1 MKRWTLTAA
10 VVTALA
16 VAGCSSTDAATGEK
30 SAGGTTTSTTAAYSS
45 SELSAMRA
53 AREAA
58 QSGDRTSIAIADAA
72 LRTVQQ
78 AGSDYEALSENDFQ
92 KMMEDPDSFTGR
104 KVVLYGLILKRDGE
118 VTRLAT
124 GPSLNLR
131 TSQYMKTTVLTA
143 DDSSLLAAHE
153 SLDHVIV
160 FGEVQGAISYDNPV
174 LVGETATSPEVS
186 VSTVKLLAYH

>member
-1 MKRWTLTAA
+1 
-10 VVTALA
+10 
-16 VAGCSSTDAATGEK
+16 
-30 SAGGTTTSTTAAYSS
+30 
-45 SELSAMRA
+45 MRA

-78 AGSDYEALSENDFQ
+78 AGSDYEALSDSDFQ
-92 KMMEDPDSFTGR
+92 KMMEDPDSFAGR
-104 KVVLYGLILKRDGE
+104 KVVLYGLVLKRDGE

-131 TSQYMKTTVLTA
+131 TSQYMKTAVLTA

-160 FGEVQGAISYDNPV
+160 LGEVQGAISYDNPV
-174 LVGETATSPEVS
+174 LVGETATSVEVR
-186 VSTVKLLAYH
+186 VGTIKLLAYN

>member
-30 SAGGTTTSTTAAYSS
+30 SAGGTTTSTAAAYSS

-78 AGSDYEALSENDFQ
+78 VGSDYEALSDSDFQ
-92 KMMEDPDSFTGR
+92 KMVEDPDSFAGR
-104 KVVLYGLILKRDGE
+104 KVVLYGQVLKRDGE

-131 TSQYMKTTVLTA
+131 TSQYTTTTVLTA

-160 FGEVQGAISYDNPV
+160 LGEVQGAISYDNPV
-174 LVGETATSPEVS
+174 LVGETATSPEVR
-186 VSTVKLLAYH
+186 VGTIKLLAYN

>member
-16 VAGCSSTDAATGEK
+16 VAGCGSTDAATGEK
-30 SAGGTTTSTTAAYSS
+30 SAGDTTTSTTAAYSS

-78 AGSDYEALSENDFQ
+78 AGSDYEALSDSDFE
-92 KMMEDPDSFTGR
+92 KMMEDPDSFAGR
-104 KVVLYGLILKRDGE
+104 KVVLYGLVLKRDGE

-160 FGEVQGAISYDNPV
+160 LGEVQGTISYEDPV
-174 LVGETATSPEVS
+174 LVGETATSPEVR
-186 VSTVKLLAYH
+186 VGTTKLLAYN